1 PKIDHIDRLSGRMQL
16 DTQAELGNGCIAFS
30 VSGEPADP
38 QALRAEFL
46 SVAQELNVDIAF
58 QEDSLF
64 RRNRRLA
71 VFDMASTLI
80 EAEVIDELAK
90 AAGVGE
96 QVSAIT
102 ERAMAGELDFRAS
115 FKERL

>member
-1 PKIDHIDRLSGRMQL
+1 MD
-16 DTQAELGNGCIAFS
+16 
-30 VSGEPADP
+30 
-38 QALRAEFL
+38 
-46 SVAQELNVDIAF
+46 
-58 QEDSLF
+58 
-64 RRNRRLA
+64 
-71 VFDMASTLI
+71 STLI

-115 FKERL
+115 FKERHGAAQGPGCQARSAHRCA